1 MALAKYSVDSSRSI
15 EAIKAG
21 NTAGSEALKAI
32 TTLLNAGS
40 AGALLAFIGH
50 LASISA
56 PQATILSL
64 RTALAAFVV
73 GTFTAVFASG
83 ITYLSSSCT
92 SFSLGAEF
100 VAENEDEPEEIRR
113 RAKKKERAW
122 RVAWWI
128 TNSLAIILGGIALGS
143 FYFGCLR
150 AYKAFE
156 NIRVV
161 QPIERSLAVLRQR
174 SRVFVADRLDDIPL
188 GI

>member
-1 MALAKYSVDSSRSI
+1 MDTENPGDGPPNKKLAELSDREFQIILEQPSRPGFGACEIQRRFI

-32 TTLLNAGS
+32 RRSANGS

-73 GTFTAVFASG
+73 GRFTAVFASG

-143 FYFGCLR
+143 FCF
-150 AYKAFE
+150 
-156 NIRVV
+156 
-161 QPIERSLAVLRQR
+161 
-174 SRVFVADRLDDIPL
+174 
-188 GI
+188 